1 MAHSFADY
9 HIPSNADVFDLE
21 VIFVKELDT
30 EVSPI
35 GTKGLGEIGLIA
47 VAPAIANAVFHATGY
62 RVRELPITI
71 DRLLPGLPLRD

>member
-35 GTKGLGEIGLIA
+35 GTKGLGEIGSVA

-71 DRLLPGLPLRD
+71 DRLLPGLPLCE